1 MVGHGAKFGRKKEEA
16 IAAMLSQPSLE
27 AAART
32 LGISVQ
38 TLYRWL
44 KIPEFKKSY
53 LEARREVVSQANA
66 RMQQNSGFAAST
78 LLKVMVS
85 QDVPASVRIRAALS
99 VMQLSQKSLQ
109 DEDLEIRLAD
119 VEAALNKNDAIQL
132 N

>member
-1 MVGHGAKFGRKKEEA
+1 MTGHGAKFGRKKEEA
-16 IAAMLSQPSLE
+16 IAALLTQPSLE
-27 AAART
+27 AAARSIGIAVKT
-32 LGISVQ
+32 LS
-38 TLYRWL
+38 TWL
-44 KIPEFKKSY
+44 KVPEFHKSY

-119 VEAALNKNDAIQL
+119 LEAALNKK
-132 N
+132 